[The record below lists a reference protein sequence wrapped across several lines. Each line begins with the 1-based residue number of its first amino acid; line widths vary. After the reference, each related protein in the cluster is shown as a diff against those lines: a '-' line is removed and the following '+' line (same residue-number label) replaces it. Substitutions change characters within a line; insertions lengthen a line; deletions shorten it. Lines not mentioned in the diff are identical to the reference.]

1 MKKTLEE
8 ILSGPVNIEDLIRT
22 KKVID
27 KLIEKSKEAEGIEW
41 PELEEGLEEEEPDH
55 CICGHCDGTG
65 CYICNYSGELYR

>member
-1 MKKTLEE
+1 MEKTIEQILDTCATE
-8 ILSGPVNIEDLIRT
+8 IQSVSDAIGKMVSD
-22 KKVID
+22 
-27 KLIEKSKEAEGIEW
+27 SKAEGVEW

>member
-1 MKKTLEE
+1 MEKTIEQ
-8 ILSGPVNIEDLIRT
+8 ILDTCAAEMQPARDAIGKMVSD
-22 KKVID
+22 
-27 KLIEKSKEAEGIEW
+27 SKAKGIEW

>member
-1 MKKTLEE
+1 MEKTIEQ
-8 ILSGPVNIEDLIRT
+8 ILDTCAAEMQSARDAIGKMVSD
-22 KKVID
+22 
-27 KLIEKSKEAEGIEW
+27 SKAGGIEW

>member
-1 MKKTLEE
+1 MEKTIEQ
-8 ILSGPVNIEDLIRT
+8 ILDTCAAEMQSARDAIGKMVSD
-22 KKVID
+22 
-27 KLIEKSKEAEGIEW
+27 SKAEGIEW